1 MLRLGYVNQCHE
13 ERTTAAQGIVGP
25 DAAGDSSGALGG
37 GGRVR
42 AAQCRRCG
50 DALHGTDLQP
60 HRHQVIEMPPPAP
73 QVTEYQLH
81 RLPCTRC
88 GLTTCG
94 TLPPGV
100 PTVSYGPRLAKS
112 NHTTF

>member
-13 ERTTAAQGIVGP
+13 ERTTAAEGIVGQE
-25 DAAGDSSGALGG
+25 AAGDSTGAPP
-37 GGRVR
+37 
-42 AAQCRRCG
+42 QCRRGG
-50 DALHGTDLQP
+50 DALPGTAPQP
-60 HRHQVIEMPPPAP
+60 NRHQVIEMPPPAP

-100 PTVSYGPRLAKS
+100 PTVSYGPRLAS
-112 NHTTF
+112 LVGRCSGAYRM